1 MTLEWISKNHDAK
14 TFVKHPKFS
23 QFIFFNYHKY
33 ILEQKHICSIRLSVF
48 GLGSDEVLLQSAA
61 CRTKRSGEWE
71 SVKVSARVNSFHSR
85 IELDFVIYGSH
96 LDGSFAVR
104 GCDLTPS
111 TLWGNQNLP
120 LRPARFVPRAP
131 YSLHHMVLL
140 GWNVLTWDGFWWRIK
155 NKSKSRS
162 PWCCQRALL
171 SWYVRGTVQEIS
183 GVFLN
188 TTLGLAFRKE
198 RGPWI
203 KAGQSEFLTTN
214 SANCLQRVDSWCQ
227 SSRVPIA
234 ASTIEARCCFLLCL
248 S

>member
-1 MTLEWISKNHDAK
+1 M
-14 TFVKHPKFS
+14 
-23 QFIFFNYHKY
+23 
-33 ILEQKHICSIRLSVF
+33 F
-48 GLGSDEVLLQSAA
+48 GLGSDEVLLQSAV

-111 TLWGNQNLP
+111 TLRGNQNLP
-120 LRPARFVPRAP
+120 LRLARFVPRSP
-131 YSLHHMVLL
+131 HSLHHMVSL
-140 GWNVLTWDGFWWRIK
+140 GWNVSTWDGFWWRSRK
-155 NKSKSRS
+155 KSKSSS
-162 PWCCQRALL
+162 PWCRQRALL
-171 SWYVRGTVQEIS
+171 SWHVRGTVQEIS

-188 TTLGLAFRKE
+188 TTLGLAFRKA

-214 SANCLQRVDSWCQ
+214 SANWLQRVDSWSQ

-234 ASTIEARCCFLLCL
+234 ASTIEACCCSLLCL
-248 S
+248 T